1 MNVPRDG
8 SSDLLYDASVV
19 SALLC
24 GYAVRYR
31 NVEFSTISVEQFLQ
45 AKVVDPHTNKRVNG
59 WRNAG
64 KIDAL
69 LKINGQTVL
78 MDHKTT
84 SESIEDEGYWSHLR
98 IDGQASHYLILL
110 LQNGA
115 SIDSILWDVLK
126 KPTIRQKQT
135 ESLNDFSKRLI
146 EDCINVRPDYYFG
159 RRIVP
164 QLSDIVLAYA
174 EDLPK
179 IAKQMRAAMDGWSVP
194 PKSTGSCFMYN
205 KRCKFLPLC
214 TGEDQESN
222 WIKKPKKH
230 AELPD
235 GADNYELLTHSRIR
249 TFQACQR
256 KHHYEYVA
264 QLKHP
269 DEPEDAALRFG
280 TLWHLALETYM
291 GHFKEGAC

>member
-1 MNVPRDG
+1 M
-8 SSDLLYDASVV
+8 

-24 GYAVRYR
+24 GYAVRYKD
-31 NVEFSTISVEQFLQ
+31 VEFETISVEQFLT
-45 AKVVDPHTNKRVNG
+45 AKVVDPHTNKRINK
-59 WRNAG
+59 WANAG

-69 LKINGQTVL
+69 LRVNGRTVL

-84 SESIEDEGYWSHLR
+84 SDSIEDDSYWSHLR

-110 LQNGA
+110 LQNGTDV
-115 SIDSILWDVLK
+115 DSVLWDVMK

-135 ESLNDFSKRLI
+135 ERLDEYSQRLI
-146 EDCINVRPDYYFG
+146 DDCINVRPDYYFG

-164 QLSDIVLAYA
+164 QLSDIVLNYA

-179 IAKQMRAAMDGWSVP
+179 IAKQMRDAANQDGLP
-194 PKSTGSCFMYN
+194 PKSTGSCFLYN

-214 TGEDQESN
+214 TGESQITD

-235 GADNYELLTHSRIR
+235 APAGVDLLTHSRIR
-249 TFQACQR
+249 CFQACQR
-256 KHHYEYVA
+256 KHYYEYVA
-264 QLKHP
+264 QIKHP

-280 TLWHLALETYM
+280 TLWHLALEKYM
-291 GHFKEGAC
+291 GYFTTPERGC